1 MDWSG
6 LWKNLFALGNTEEGS
21 ITLVNAA
28 QRIKKR
34 LEKNTAHLYRDE
46 SVGSKFALTLDEA
59 MWDRGQVIS
68 QAGTHKLDLNK
79 EFAKCSCMAEVGKG
93 RARDQQKEWCP
104 HKVTVVVLDRGQGR
118 I

>member
-1 MDWSG
+1 MDLSG
-6 LWKNLFALGNTEEGS
+6 IWKNLHALGNTNERS
-21 ITLVNAA
+21 TDLVNAA
-28 QRIKKR
+28 QRTKKR

-93 RARDQQKEWCP
+93 RTRDQQRKWCP
-104 HKVTVVVLDRGQGR
+104 HKVTVVLLDRG
-118 I
+118 